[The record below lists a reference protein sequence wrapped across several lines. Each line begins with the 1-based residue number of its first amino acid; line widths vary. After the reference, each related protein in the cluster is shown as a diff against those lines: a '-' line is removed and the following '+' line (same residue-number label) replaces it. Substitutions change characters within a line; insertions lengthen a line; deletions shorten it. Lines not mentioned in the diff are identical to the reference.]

1 VHFIYEFSTLDFSW
15 WKNISDYDLESGY
28 KHGISDFY
36 NFSVLGELFMNSTHL
51 FYPAPPDP
59 DEMS

>member
-1 VHFIYEFSTLDFSW
+1 LDFSW
-15 WKNISDYDLESGY
+15 WKNIIDYDLESGY